1 MNVVTHGHGLGGGCP
16 FVEKGGVGHGESRE
30 IGDHRLEVEERLEPP
45 LGDLRLVRSVL
56 SVPGGV
62 LQDVADD
69 HGGDVCV
76 VVPHP
81 DEGLEDLVLG
91 GELGHVSH
99 HLALGEAS
107 VEFGELHRVD
117 SDLFRD
123 GVVDQGVDVVVSA
136 VFRHVRLLVRR
147 RGVVAARES
156 VSRLN
161 RIDGDRTRL
170 VMVVVVVVVFGE
182 IDGSVVVVGEERGEG
197 RDVPRR
203 SVGDDGRDV
212 VRGDLAVTVSFRFV
226 NEASHDASVSEPT
239 CALHGDW

>member
-1 MNVVTHGHGLGGGCP
+1 M
-16 FVEKGGVGHGESRE
+16 
-30 IGDHRLEVEERLEPP
+30 
-45 LGDLRLVRSVL
+45 
-56 SVPGGV
+56 
-62 LQDVADD
+62 
-69 HGGDVCV
+69 CV

-91 GELGHVSH
+91 GQLGHVRD

-107 VEFGELHRVD
+107 VEFRELHRVD

-123 GVVDQGVDVVVSA
+123 GVVDQGVDVIVSA

-170 VMVVVVVVVFGE
+170 VMVVVFGE
-182 IDGSVVVVGEERGEG
+182 IDGSVVVVVGEERGEG
-197 RDVPRR
+197 RDVARR

-239 CALHGDW
+239 CALHGDLMIDERKWEGIRKNEERLICLSSFVPLDWLVEEVVVQMVCMYVYH

>member
-1 MNVVTHGHGLGGGCP
+1 M
-16 FVEKGGVGHGESRE
+16 
-30 IGDHRLEVEERLEPP
+30 
-45 LGDLRLVRSVL
+45 
-56 SVPGGV
+56 
-62 LQDVADD
+62 
-69 HGGDVCV
+69 CV

-91 GELGHVSH
+91 GQLGHVRD

-107 VEFGELHRVD
+107 VEFRELHRVD

-123 GVVDQGVDVVVSA
+123 GVVDQGVDVIVSA

-170 VMVVVVVVVFGE
+170 VMVVVVVFGE
-182 IDGSVVVVGEERGEG
+182 IDGSVVVVREERGEG
-197 RDVPRR
+197 RDVARR
-203 SVGDDGRDV
+203 SVGDNGRDV

-239 CALHGDW
+239 CALHGDLMI